1 MKAKTVNHMEADGK
15 MVFARICG
23 EKWGSI
29 SQNIQSFVLL
39 DEKVL
44 EIYYTASVQFSHSV
58 VSDSATP

>member
-1 MKAKTVNHMEADGK
+1 MEAHGK